1 MSDFIDLDKAAKL
14 LDVNKTTLLRAVKQ
28 GKLQATLLGRGFKT
42 KPEWLQKYVDSL
54 TVNAS
59 VVTNVGEQ

>member
-59 VVTNVGEQ
+59 VATNVGEQ